1 MKTKS
6 IYKSALIR
14 NENLQNKYLRVV
26 KARRVQLKSNPD
38 IIFFAHKTPYQYL
51 ISEALSGAIV
61 SEVYGCNR
69 TLQQA
74 IKSAEKQIS
83 EKLTKKSLKEY
94 ITDYILQNKIYPLNV
109 NVKQFS

>member
-6 IYKSALIR
+6 VYKSALIR
-14 NENLQNKYLRVV
+14 NDMMRNNSLRVV
-26 KARRVQLKSNPD
+26 KARGVQLKSNPD
-38 IIFFAHKTPYQYL
+38 IVFFAHKTPYQYL

-74 IKSAEKQIS
+74 IESAERQIS
-83 EKLTKKSLKEY
+83 QKLTGKTLKEY
-94 ITDYILQNKIYPLNV
+94 ITDYILQNKLYPLTI

>member
-6 IYKSALIR
+6 VYKSALIR
-14 NENLQNKYLRVV
+14 SDIMRDYSLRVV

-74 IKSAEKQIS
+74 IKSAERQIS
-83 EKLTKKSLKEY
+83 QKLTGKSLKDY
-94 ITDYILQNKIYPLNV
+94 ITDYILQNKLYPLTV
-109 NVKQFS
+109 NIKQFS